1 MNGPLRKRL
10 GLVAMVLLG
19 MYIVLGAYFAYGQLF
34 YGNRWFART
43 SNPRSHFVTEDPSVV
58 PGDILDRDGE
68 RLAYSV
74 TETYQ
79 DESGQS
85 HLRLIRDYNPD
96 ARAASHVVGFQDPG
110 KGQAGAEAFYSRYLL
125 GYNNNIL
132 ESIYQKVFLHQEVG
146 NSIALTVD
154 LELQKDVT
162 RIMAGRTGSA
172 VILDAAT
179 GDVYAMVSLPNFDPQ
194 DVGNVSGD
202 DLVNRATEGLY
213 APGSVMKII
222 TAASALTNIPG
233 IDARTWDC
241 AGTVDVDDQTI
252 PCYGTHAHGTIDLT
266 QAFALSCNT
275 TFSKIGDE
283 LGWDTLRG
291 TARDFGFEY
300 PFLFSDM
307 QLTESQLPETDDLP
321 DDRLAWTAI
330 GQDDVLV
337 SPMHMAMIAACVA
350 NNGVMMEPRMLMAV
364 YNRNDRMIRKPGS
377 RRFREVMTPAIAARL
392 KDIMGQVVECGTGT
406 RAAVEGLQV
415 YGKTG
420 TAEKRVD
427 GKLGNNAWFVGFAEK
442 GDKTLAIA
450 VVIEDAGPGETGGGV
465 AAPKAGQMLASAFER
480 ITE

>member
-1 MNGPLRKRL
+1 MSRHLRKRL

-34 YGNRWFART
+34 YGNRWFARS

-68 RLAYSV
+68 KLAYSV

-79 DESGQS
+79 GEDGQA
-85 HLRLIRDYNPD
+85 HLHLTRDYHPD
-96 ARAASHVVGFQDPG
+96 IRSASHAVGFQDAEE
-110 KGQAGAEAFYSRYLL
+110 GQAGAEAFYSRYLL

-146 NSIALTVD
+146 NDIQLTID
-154 LELQKDVT
+154 LDLQKDVT
-162 RIMAGRTGSA
+162 RIMGGRTGSA

-194 DVGNVSGD
+194 DVGGVSGD

-213 APGSVMKII
+213 APGSVMKIV
-222 TAASALTNIPG
+222 TAASALTNIPD

-241 AGTVDVDDQTI
+241 TGTVDVDDQTI
-252 PCYGTHAHGTIDLT
+252 PCYGMHAHGTVDLT

-283 LGWDTLRG
+283 LTWDVLRD

-307 QLTESQLPETDDLP
+307 QLTESRLPQADDLP

-330 GQDDVLV
+330 GQDDVLT
-337 SPMHMAMIAACVA
+337 SPMHMAMIVACVA
-350 NNGVMMEPRMLMAV
+350 NGGGMMEPRMLKTV

-377 RRFREVMTPAIAARL
+377 RRFREVISPEIASEL
-392 KDIMGQVVECGTGT
+392 KGMMGQVVACGTGT
-406 RAAVEGLQV
+406 RAAAEGLTV

-442 GDKTLAIA
+442 GGKTLAVA
-450 VVIEDAGPGETGGGV
+450 VVIEDAGPGETGGGL
-465 AAPKAGQMLASAFER
+465 AAPKAGEMLASAFER
-480 ITE
+480 IE

>member
-19 MYIVLGAYFAYGQLF
+19 MYLVLGAYFAYGQLF
-34 YGNRWFART
+34 YGNRWFARS

-58 PGDILDRDGE
+58 PGDILDRTGE
-68 RLAYSV
+68 KLAYSL

-79 DESGQS
+79 DADGTD
-85 HLRLIRDYNPD
+85 HLHLQRDYNPD
-96 ARAASHVVGFQDPG
+96 IRAASHVVGFQDPD

-146 NSIALTVD
+146 NDIQLTID
-154 LELQKDVT
+154 LGLQKDVT
-162 RIMAGRTGSA
+162 RSMGGRTGSA

-179 GDVYAMVSLPNFDPQ
+179 GEVYAMVSLPNFNPQ

-213 APGSVMKII
+213 APGSVMKIV
-222 TAASALTNIPG
+222 TAASALENIPDIG
-233 IDARTWDC
+233 SRSWDC
-241 AGTVDVDDQTI
+241 TGTVDVDDQTI
-252 PCYGTHAHGTIDLT
+252 PCYGTHAHGAVDLT
-266 QAFALSCNT
+266 EAFALSCNT

-283 LGWDTLRG
+283 LGWTALRD
-291 TARDFGFEY
+291 TARDFGFAY

-307 QLTESQLPETDDLP
+307 QLTESQLPQADTLP

-330 GQDDVLV
+330 GQDDVLT

-350 NNGVMMEPRMLMAV
+350 NGGVMMEPRMLMTV
-364 YNRNDRMIRKPGS
+364 YNRNDRMIRQPGS
-377 RRFREVMTPAIAARL
+377 RRFREVISPETASEL
-392 KDIMGQVVECGTGT
+392 KDMMGRVVSSGTGT

-427 GKLGNNAWFVGFAEK
+427 GKPGNNAWFVGFAEK
-442 GDKTLAIA
+442 GEKTLAVA

-465 AAPKAGQMLASAFER
+465 AAPKAGEMLASAFER
-480 ITE
+480 IQ

>member
-1 MNGPLRKRL
+1 MNRHLRKRL

-34 YGNRWFART
+34 YGNRWFARS

-68 RLAYSV
+68 KLAYSV
-74 TETYQ
+74 TDTYQ
-79 DESGQS
+79 DEGGET
-85 HLRLIRDYNPD
+85 HLRLTRDYHPD
-96 ARAASHVVGFQDPG
+96 IRSASHAVGFQDSS

-146 NSIALTVD
+146 NDIQLTID
-154 LELQKDVT
+154 LGLQKDVT
-162 RIMAGRTGSA
+162 RSMGGRTGSA

-179 GDVYAMVSLPNFDPQ
+179 GEVYAMVSLPNFNPQ

-213 APGSVMKII
+213 APGSVMKIV
-222 TAASALTNIPG
+222 TAASALTNIPD

-241 AGTVDVDDQTI
+241 TGTVDVDDQTI
-252 PCYGTHAHGTIDLT
+252 PCYGTHAHGTVDLT
-266 QAFALSCNT
+266 QAFVLSCNT
-275 TFSKIGDE
+275 TFSKIGNE
-283 LGWDTLRG
+283 LTWDVLRD

-307 QLTESQLPETDDLP
+307 QLTESQLPQADDLP
-321 DDRLAWTAI
+321 DDKLAWTAI
-330 GQDDVLV
+330 GQDDVLT

-350 NNGVMMEPRMLMAV
+350 NGGVMMEPRMLKTV
-364 YNRNDRMIRKPGS
+364 HNRNDRMIRKPGS
-377 RRFREVMTPAIAARL
+377 RRFREVMAPEIAAQL
-392 KDIMGQVVECGTGT
+392 KEMMVLVVENGTGT
-406 RAAVEGLQV
+406 RAAVSGIDV

-427 GKLGNNAWFVGFAEK
+427 GQPANNAWFVGFAEND
-442 GDKTLAIA
+442 GKTIAVA

-465 AAPKAGQMLASAFER
+465 AAPRAGEMLKKAFER
-480 ITE
+480 IQ

>member
-19 MYIVLGAYFAYGQLF
+19 MYLVLGAYFAYGQLF
-34 YGNRWFART
+34 YGNRWFARS

-58 PGDILDRDGE
+58 PGDILDRTGE
-68 RLAYSV
+68 KLAYSL

-79 DESGQS
+79 DADGTD
-85 HLRLIRDYNPD
+85 HLHLQRDYNPD
-96 ARAASHVVGFQDPG
+96 IRAASHVVGFQDPD

-146 NSIALTVD
+146 NDIQLTID
-154 LELQKDVT
+154 LGLQKDVT
-162 RIMAGRTGSA
+162 RSMGGRTGSA

-179 GDVYAMVSLPNFDPQ
+179 GEVYAMVSLPNFNPQ

-213 APGSVMKII
+213 APGSVMKIV
-222 TAASALTNIPG
+222 TAASALENIPDIG
-233 IDARTWDC
+233 SRSWDC
-241 AGTVDVDDQTI
+241 TGTVDVDDQTI
-252 PCYGTHAHGTIDLT
+252 PCYGTHAHGAVDLT
-266 QAFALSCNT
+266 EAFALSCNT

-283 LGWDTLRG
+283 LGWDALRD
-291 TARDFGFEY
+291 TARDFGFAY

-307 QLTESQLPETDDLP
+307 QLTESQLPQADTLP

-330 GQDDVLV
+330 GQDDVLT

-350 NNGVMMEPRMLMAV
+350 NGGVMMEPRMLMTV

-377 RRFREVMTPAIAARL
+377 RRFREVISPETASEL
-392 KDIMGQVVECGTGT
+392 KDMMGQVVSSGTGT
-406 RAAVEGLQV
+406 RAAVEGLKV

-427 GKLGNNAWFVGFAEK
+427 GQPGNNAWFVGFTEK
-442 GDKTLAIA
+442 GEKTLAVA

-465 AAPKAGQMLASAFER
+465 AAPKAGEMLASAFER
-480 ITE
+480 IQ